1 MGNKISLSVT
11 YGSSPGTVTDN
22 VEGFDL
28 ISGDNSSY
36 SSANR
41 VAFPLR
47 VPSSG
52 TNFSYTKWVRF
63 RAKNAPAAQL
73 FNLKAWSSGSVPETG
88 VTMYWKAVSAYET
101 PTTPTSTAGFTRQDT
116 NFTSSGS
123 ALTISGTLTASGEYS
138 DYLVMMYTCGTSATQ
153 GGVTQI
159 NISYSY
165 DEI

>member
-11 YGSSPGTVTDN
+11 AGASPGSVTND

-47 VPSSG
+47 VPSTG
-52 TNFSYTKWVRF
+52 TNYSYTKWVRL
-63 RAKNAPAAQL
+63 RAKNAPSAQL
-73 FNLKAWSSGSVPETG
+73 YNFKCWGPNAVPETG
-88 VTMYWKAVSAYET
+88 ITMYWKAVAAYET
-101 PTTPTSTAGFTRQDT
+101 PTTPTSTAGFTQQDT
-116 NFTSSGS
+116 NYTSSGT

-153 GGVTQI
+153 GTVTQI
-159 NISYSY
+159 NLNYSY
-165 DEI
+165 DEQ